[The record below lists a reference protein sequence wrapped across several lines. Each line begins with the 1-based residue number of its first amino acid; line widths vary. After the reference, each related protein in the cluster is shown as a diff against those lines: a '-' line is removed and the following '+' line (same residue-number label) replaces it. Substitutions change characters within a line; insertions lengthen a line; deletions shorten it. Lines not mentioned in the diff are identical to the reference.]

1 MCKQPLLALALL
13 AFLPL
18 PILAEEP
25 DQVLLP
31 WNDAKPPGE
40 TSLSRGEAIP
50 PRPTEKPPAMRIG
63 KITQPTLEVFAPAV
77 DKRTGA
83 AVLIFPGGAYNY
95 CVTDKEGSE
104 PARWLNGQ
112 GITAFVLKYRTKNGS
127 TEAPWK
133 RPLQDAQRSVSLVRA
148 RTAEWGLKPD
158 RIGVMGF
165 SAGGQLA
172 VLTATRF
179 DERSYEPVDDIEKT
193 SCRPDFAL
201 LIYPWNLYDPKAEKL
216 IPELTLSDKLP
227 PTFLLHTHDDG
238 SSSLGPVLFY
248 AALKQRKIPAELHV
262 YQAGGHGYGMRPVAG
277 TTIHTWPDRAAAWLQ
292 LQNAASN

>member
-1 MCKQPLLALALL
+1 MCTRPLLALALI
-13 AFLPL
+13 AFFPL
-18 PILAEEP
+18 PVFSEEP
-25 DQVLLP
+25 DQFLLP
-31 WNDAKPPGE
+31 WNEALPPGE
-40 TSLSRGEAIP
+40 KTLSRGEAIP
-50 PRPTEKPPAMRIG
+50 PRATEKPPATRIG
-63 KITQPTLEVFAPAV
+63 KITQPTLEMFSPAA

-112 GITAFVLKYRTKNGS
+112 GITAFVLKYRTKDGVS
-127 TEAPWK
+127 EPVWK
-133 RPLQDAQRSVSLVRA
+133 RPLQDAQRSVSLVRSRA
-148 RTAEWGLKPD
+148 AEWGLKAD

-172 VLTATRF
+172 ALTATRF

-201 LIYPWNLYDPKAEKL
+201 LIYPWNLYDPKTEKL

-238 SSSLGPVLFY
+238 STSLGPVFFY

-277 TTIHTWPDRAAAWLQ
+277 TTIDTWPERAASWLQ
-292 LQNAASN
+292 LQKMASN

>member
-1 MCKQPLLALALL
+1 MCTRPLLALALI

-18 PILAEEP
+18 SLFAEEP

-31 WNDAKPPGE
+31 WNEAMPPGE
-40 TSLSRGEAIP
+40 TALSRGEAIP
-50 PRPTEKPPAMRIG
+50 PRPTEKPPATRIT
-63 KITQPTLEVFAPAV
+63 KITQPTIEVYSPPA

-83 AVLIFPGGAYNY
+83 AVLIFPGGGYNY

-127 TEAPWK
+127 SDAAWK
-133 RPLQDAQRSVSLVRA
+133 RPLQDAQRSLSLVRSRA
-148 RTAEWGLKPD
+148 AEWGLKPD

-172 VLTATRF
+172 ALTATRF

-201 LIYPWNLYDPKAEKL
+201 LIYPWNLWDAKAEKL
-216 IPELTLSDKLP
+216 IPDLTLTERIP

-238 SSSLGPVLFY
+238 STSLGPVFFY

-262 YQAGGHGYGMRPVAG
+262 YQAGGHGYGLRPVAG
-277 TTIHTWPDRAAAWLQ
+277 TTIDTWPDRAAAWLK
-292 LQNAASN
+292 LLHEGAK